1 MTKKKT
7 AVSEQGRGETGEIV
21 IHPLAKAP
29 EPFLEEINTV
39 RLEGRYFAFDPKRA
53 NTKPARQEFKDGE
66 RKLEIVVHPEY
77 GHPSVLAYR
86 ILQHVFLKI
95 TKEGKPFPDVVSF
108 SYREIGRL
116 IGRDV
121 FGGRDVQQIENA
133 IKQLKN
139 TEVIETTTSE
149 MKNKTRKVSYSLIVT
164 SGIITEGTTGKGRIQ
179 AVALQIHPLIM
190 ESMRRDHFI
199 ILNWPVIADLPPL
212 SATLYKRLYLHFSNL
227 YQNQHSATSLSFEKD
242 YETTCA
248 EWFGGLKPWRY
259 KADIERQL
267 KPHFEA
273 LKRAGLI
280 KSAEI
285 IRRAKGAGFKIVF
298 KPGKG
303 FFRDYDHFYLGKGT
317 RILQFE
323 RAADEAKV
331 QKPLVITRYF
341 FEQRL
346 GTTNLDDQR
355 FTEGDIQFARDLIER
370 IGYDECRPF
379 IDFALTSAKSTKFE
393 VKTLRGIEQYLVAW
407 EANKEQREKARVK
420 EQQRAREAHNK
431 ALEEAYDTMARRHA
445 VSYLESLPLEKRAA
459 IRTEAEERTIQKT
472 GKGIAFE
479 SFIAIEERR
488 IALEHQPVPSFK
500 EWERS
505 QQ

>member
-7 AVSEQGRGETGEIV
+7 ISEQGRGETGEI
-21 IHPLAKAP
+21 IIPLAKAP

-39 RLEGRYFAFDPKRA
+39 RLEGRYFTFDPKRA
-53 NTKPARQEFKDGE
+53 NARPARQEFKDGE
-66 RKLEIVVHPEY
+66 RTLEIVVHPEY

-139 TEVIETTTSE
+139 TEVIESTTNDK
-149 MKNKTRKVSYSLIVT
+149 KNKTRKVSYSLIVT
-164 SGIITEGTTGKGRIQ
+164 SGIITEGTSGKGRIQ

-199 ILNWPVIADLPPL
+199 ILNWPVIAELPPL

-227 YQNQHSATSLSFEKD
+227 YQNKHGSASLSFEKD

-248 EWFGGLKPWRY
+248 EWFGGLKPMPY
-259 KADIERQL
+259 KAQIERQL
-267 KPHFEA
+267 KPHFDA

-280 KSAEI
+280 KSAEVM
-285 IRRAKGAGFKIVF
+285 RRTNGLGSKIVF

-303 FFRDYDHFYLGKGT
+303 FFRDYDHFYLGKGM

-323 RAADEAKV
+323 RAADEARV
-331 QKPLVITRYF
+331 QKPLAITRYF

-346 GTTNLDDQR
+346 GTTNFGDRR

-370 IGYDECRPF
+370 ISYDECRPF
-379 IDFALTSAKSTKFE
+379 IDFALASAKTTKFE
-393 VKTLRGIEQYLVAW
+393 MKTLRGIQQYLVAW
-407 EANKEQREKARVK
+407 EANKQQREIARTK
-420 EQQRAREAHNK
+420 EQQRAKEAHTK
-431 ALEEAYDTMARRHA
+431 FLEETYDTMARRHA
-445 VSYLESLPLEKRAA
+445 VSYLESLAPDARAA
-459 IRTEAEERTIQKT
+459 IRAEAEERIIQKK
-472 GKGIAFE
+472 GRGIAFD
-479 SFIAIEERR
+479 SFVAIEERR
-488 IALEHQPVPSFK
+488 IALEHQPVPGFE

-505 QQ
+505 QR